1 MAIFKYLEDF
11 LPNRNPNDFVF
22 TVLDPMYNEEIT
34 WEILDVLDEINRD
47 RSADWTDYTKD
58 DWFDGW
64 ASWCEDDVYVMLSI
78 EDKGDKVYKPFE
90 SMSTHM

>member
-1 MAIFKYLEDF
+1 MATFKYLEDF

-22 TVLDPMYNEEIT
+22 TVLDLISNEELT
-34 WEILDVLDEINRD
+34 WDILDVLDEINRD

-58 DWFDGW
+58 DWFNGW
-64 ASWCEDDVYVMLSI
+64 NSWCEDDDYIMLSI
-78 EDKGDKVYKPFE
+78 EDKGDIVYKPFE